1 MVLGGQGARHGGERG
16 YAMAAL
22 LVSIAV
28 MSVVMATALPAW
40 RHMMQREREAEW
52 IFRAQQYAR
61 ALMLF
66 QRKYPGAYPTSVEIL
81 VKQKFL
87 RKKYKDPLSPDG
99 EFRVVRAGELLPGQI
114 PGAGPQRPG
123 APGQSRTPGFG
134 GQQGFGGRQF
144 GAGQLG
150 QGQQGQVSQ
159 RGVGS
164 GASQFG
170 RSDPRNP
177 SGARGDRSQ
186 PLKPGEQLDTSA
198 KFIPGGMVGVASKNT
213 GESIKIFKGQ
223 DHYDKWVV
231 TIQDAMPQ
239 FGAPG
244 QPGAQPGQQPGQ
256 RGQQPG
262 QRGLQPG
269 QRGMQPGQRG
279 MQPGQP
285 GMQSP
290 QRGLGPNQP
299 RTQPSRPGS
308 PRRQ

>member
-1 MVLGGQGARHGGERG
+1 MVLGGQGARQGSERG

-28 MSVVMATALPAW
+28 MSVVMSTALPAW
-40 RHMMQREREAEW
+40 RHMMQRERETEW

-87 RKKYKDPLSPDG
+87 RKKYTDPLSPDG

-114 PGAGPQRPG
+114 PGTGPQRPG
-123 APGQSRTPGFG
+123 PQGQMRGRGFG
-134 GQQGFGGRQF
+134 GQQFGPTARS
-144 GAGQLG
+144 GQPGSL
-150 QGQQGQVSQ
+150 SQ
-159 RGVGS
+159 RGVGL
-164 GASQFG
+164 GASPRG
-170 RSDPRNP
+170 GSDSRNP
-177 SGARGDRSQ
+177 SAGAPDSRNQ

-198 KFIPGGMVGVASKNT
+198 KFIPGGMVGVSSKNT
-213 GESIKIFKGQ
+213 DESIKIFKEQ

-244 QPGAQPGQQPGQ
+244 QSGAQPGQQGGRPGTG
-256 RGQQPG
+256 RPQPG
-262 QRGLQPG
+262 PQPG
-269 QRGMQPGQRG
+269 PGG
-279 MQPGQP
+279 A
-285 GMQSP
+285 
-290 QRGLGPNQP
+290 GP
-299 RTQPSRPGS
+299 TRPGA
-308 PRRQ
+308 PTRR